1 MEITEAQQIFKDIEQ
16 LPNKEL
22 ISQFVIKASSY
33 AKTRIDWYVAE
44 LENKQDIDSM
54 RTRSHN
60 VFIDYCN
67 ILSREMQK
75 QGLDNTWRK
84 QLGNDRK
91 RIGDFACYVVAIV
104 GVRAR

>member
-22 ISQFVIKASSY
+22 INQFIIKASNY
-33 AKTRIDWYVAE
+33 AKTRVEWYVAE
-44 LENKQDIDSM
+44 VEEKHEVNSI

-67 ILSREMQK
+67 ILSREMKK
-75 QGLDNTWRK
+75 QGLDNAWRK
-84 QLGNDRK
+84 RLGDDRK

-104 GVRAR
+104 GIRAR